1 MKTPPDQPADT
12 AGPRARVGRRPAD
25 MAAFWA
31 LARRMLLDWPTLLLA
46 LVMVIASGV
55 LLGVGLLAALPVI
68 ESILGKSQGLP
79 QLAERL
85 NQALAE
91 RRVPWVRVPQ
101 ATIASLPSDPFVSL
115 AWIMGG
121 VAVLTV
127 LGGAATFLHAYLSQT
142 VVNRAVTRL
151 RREAFSAALRAPLRL
166 VMSGGPSDAISR
178 IVNDS
183 AQVANGLT
191 VLLSKAVLQVFKG
204 ITAVI
209 VALALNPTV
218 ALAALLLTPVLY
230 TIIRKLGKRIKRAS
244 GRALEGQAQL
254 YAAANQ
260 TLSSLRVVKA
270 HTTERYEAARFH
282 RVNKQM
288 LRELNRVRT
297 ARALAS
303 PLTETLSIFVLCGIV
318 LVVGRAIVGGKIAA
332 AEFVLAIGA
341 LAVAGASLKPL
352 TGIINEIQTSAPAAT
367 RLIDL
372 LRAVPEPGHDRGLA
386 RLARHSRSIEFR
398 GASYTYSGAQRP
410 AVDSVSLVVAHGS
423 RVAFVGPNGCGKT
436 TLLSLLPRLLEAGP
450 GQVLIDGVPVET
462 VGVRSLRRQIGV
474 VTQDAV
480 LFAGSIGENIA
491 YGTPATREAVE
502 SAARKARAHDFIMAL
517 PQGYGTVLA
526 EGGVGLSG
534 GQRQRLAIARAI
546 LRDPAILILDEAT
559 SMIDADSEAQI
570 TAALAEFSKGRTC
583 LIVAHRLST
592 VVSCDQIVVMDQGR
606 IVGVGTHAELNA
618 TCPTYQ
624 QLARHQFAAT
634 DAA

>member
-1 MKTPPDQPADT
+1 M
-12 AGPRARVGRRPAD
+12 
-25 MAAFWA
+25 
-31 LARRMLLDWPTLLLA
+31 LLLA
-46 LVMVIASGV
+46 LVMVIISGV

-79 QLAERL
+79 QLATRL
-85 NQALAE
+85 NETLVARDLGWVQ
-91 RRVPWVRVPQ
+91 VPDS
-101 ATIASLPSDPFVSL
+101 TIAMLPADPFISL
-115 AWIMGG
+115 AWIMGS
-121 VAVLTV
+121 VAILTV
-127 LGGAATFLHAYLSQT
+127 FGSAATFLHAYLSQT

-183 AQVANGLT
+183 AQVTNGLT
-191 VLLSKAVLQVFKG
+191 VLLSKAVLQVAKG
-204 ITAVI
+204 ITAVV
-209 VALALNPTV
+209 VALVLNPTV
-218 ALAALLLTPVLY
+218 ALSALLLTPVLY
-230 TIIRKLGKRIKRAS
+230 TVIRKLGKRIKRAS

-260 TLSSLRVVKA
+260 SLSSLRVVKA
-270 HTTERYEAARFH
+270 HTSERYEAARFH

-303 PLTETLSIFVLCGIV
+303 PLTETLTIFVLCGIV
-318 LVVGRAIVGGKIAA
+318 LVVGRAIVSGKIAA

-352 TGIINEIQTSAPAAT
+352 TGIINDIQTSAPAAK
-367 RLIDL
+367 RLLDL
-372 LRAVPEPGHDRGLA
+372 MHAAPEPGHDRGLE
-386 RLARHSRSIEFR
+386 RLPRHARSIEFR
-398 GASYTYSGAQRP
+398 DVSYTYEGSPRP
-410 AVDSVSLVVAHGS
+410 AVASVSLVVAHGS

-436 TLLSLLPRLLEAGP
+436 TLLSLVPRLLEAGS
-450 GQVLIDGVPVET
+450 GSVLIDGVPISRVS
-462 VGVRSLRRQIGV
+462 VRSLRRQIGV

-491 YGTPATREAVE
+491 YGTPATRAEVE
-502 SAARKARAHDFIMAL
+502 SAAQKARAHDFIMAMTN
-517 PQGYGTVLA
+517 GYDSILA

-570 TAALAEFSKGRTC
+570 SAALAEFSKGRTC

-618 TCPTYQ
+618 KCPTYQ

>member
-1 MKTPPDQPADT
+1 MPLEPTSEN
-12 AGPRARVGRRPAD
+12 AGAGARKAKRPAD
-25 MAAFWA
+25 MAAFWT
-31 LARRMLLDWPTLLLA
+31 LARRMSLDWPMLLLA
-46 LVMVIASGV
+46 LVMVIISGV

-79 QLAERL
+79 QLATRL
-85 NQALAE
+85 NETLVARDLGWVQ
-91 RRVPWVRVPQ
+91 VPDS
-101 ATIASLPSDPFVSL
+101 TIAMLPADPFTSL
-115 AWIMGG
+115 AWIMCT
-121 VAVLTV
+121 VAILTV
-127 LGGAATFLHAYLSQT
+127 FGSAATFLHAYLSQT

-183 AQVANGLT
+183 AQVTNGLT
-191 VLLSKAVLQVFKG
+191 VLLSKAVLQVAKG
-204 ITAVI
+204 ITAVV
-209 VALALNPTV
+209 VALVLNPTV
-218 ALAALLLTPVLY
+218 ALSALLLTPVLY
-230 TIIRKLGKRIKRAS
+230 TVIRKLGKRIKRAS

-260 TLSSLRVVKA
+260 SLSSLRVVKA
-270 HTTERYEAARFH
+270 HTSERYEAARFH

-303 PLTETLSIFVLCGIV
+303 PLTETLTIFVLCGIV
-318 LVVGRAIVGGKIAA
+318 LVVGRAIVSGKIAA

-352 TGIINEIQTSAPAAT
+352 TGIINDIQTSAPAAK
-367 RLIDL
+367 RLLDL
-372 LRAVPEPGHDRGLA
+372 MHAAPEPGHDRGLE
-386 RLARHSRSIEFR
+386 RLPRHARSIEFR
-398 GASYTYSGAQRP
+398 DVSYTYEGSPRP
-410 AVDSVSLVVAHGS
+410 VVASVSLVVAHGS

-436 TLLSLLPRLLEAGP
+436 TLLSLVPRLLEAGS
-450 GQVLIDGVPVET
+450 GSVLIDGVPISRVS
-462 VGVRSLRRQIGV
+462 VRSLRRQIGV

-491 YGTPATREAVE
+491 YGTPATRAEVE
-502 SAARKARAHDFIMAL
+502 SAAQKARAHDFIMAMTN
-517 PQGYGTVLA
+517 GYDSILA

-570 TAALAEFSKGRTC
+570 SAALAEFSKGRTC

-618 TCPTYQ
+618 KCPTYQ

>member
-1 MKTPPDQPADT
+1 
-12 AGPRARVGRRPAD
+12 
-25 MAAFWA
+25 MAAFWT
-31 LARRMLLDWPTLLLA
+31 LARRMSLDWPMLLLA
-46 LVMVIASGV
+46 LVMVIISGV

-79 QLAERL
+79 QLATRL
-85 NQALAE
+85 NETLVARGLGLVQ
-91 RRVPWVRVPQ
+91 VPDS
-101 ATIASLPSDPFVSL
+101 TIAMLPADPFISL
-115 AWIMGG
+115 AWIMST
-121 VAVLTV
+121 VAILTV
-127 LGGAATFLHAYLSQT
+127 FGSAATFLHAYLSQT

-183 AQVANGLT
+183 AQVTNGLT
-191 VLLSKAVLQVFKG
+191 VLLSKAVLQVAKG
-204 ITAVI
+204 ITAVV
-209 VALALNPTV
+209 VALVLNPTV
-218 ALAALLLTPVLY
+218 ALSALLLTPVLY
-230 TIIRKLGKRIKRAS
+230 TVIRKLGKRIKRAS

-260 TLSSLRVVKA
+260 SLSSLRVVKA
-270 HTTERYEAARFH
+270 HTSERYEAARFH

-303 PLTETLSIFVLCGIV
+303 PLTESLTIFVLCGIV
-318 LVVGRAIVGGKIAA
+318 LVVGRAIVSGRIAA

-352 TGIINEIQTSAPAAT
+352 TGIINDIQTSAPAAK
-367 RLIDL
+367 RLLDL
-372 LRAVPEPGHDRGLA
+372 MHAAPEPGHDRGLE
-386 RLARHSRSIEFR
+386 RLPRHARSIEFR
-398 GASYTYSGAQRP
+398 DVSYTYEGAPRP
-410 AVDSVSLVVAHGS
+410 AVASVSLVVAHGS

-436 TLLSLLPRLLEAGP
+436 TLLSLVPRLLEAGT
-450 GQVLIDGVPVET
+450 GEVLIDGVPISRVS
-462 VGVRSLRRQIGV
+462 VRSLRRQIGV

-491 YGTPATREAVE
+491 YGTPATRAEVE
-502 SAARKARAHDFIMAL
+502 SAAQKARAHDFIMAMSS
-517 PQGYGTVLA
+517 GYDSILA

-570 TAALAEFSKGRTC
+570 SAALAEFSKGRTC

-618 TCPTYQ
+618 KCPTYQ

>member
-1 MKTPPDQPADT
+1 MKTPSDQPA
-12 AGPRARVGRRPAD
+12 ASPGARVRVGRRSAD
-25 MAAFWA
+25 MAAFWS

-46 LVMVIASGV
+46 LVMVVASGV

-85 NQALAE
+85 NEALAE
-91 RRVPWVRVPQ
+91 KRVPWVRVPES
-101 ATIASLPSDPFVSL
+101 TIASLPADPFVSL

-318 LVVGRAIVGGKIAA
+318 LVVGRAIVSGRIAA

-352 TGIINEIQTSAPAAT
+352 TGIINDIQTSAPAAT
-367 RLIDL
+367 RLMEL
-372 LRAVPEPGHDRGLA
+372 LRAAPESGHERGLR
-386 RLARHSRSIEFR
+386 RLPRHAHSIEFR
-398 GASYTYSGAQRP
+398 GASYTYAGAPRP

-450 GQVLIDGVPVET
+450 GQVLVDGVPVET

-474 VTQDAV
+474 VTQDAI
-480 LFAGSIGENIA
+480 LFAGSIGDNIA
-491 YGTPATREAVE
+491 YGTPATRESVE

-517 PQGYGTVLA
+517 PQGYGTILA

-570 TAALAEFSKGRTC
+570 SAALAEFSRGRTC

-618 TCPTYQ
+618 TCTTYQ

>member
-1 MKTPPDQPADT
+1 MPLERTSEN
-12 AGPRARVGRRPAD
+12 AGAGARKAKRPAD
-25 MAAFWA
+25 MVAFWT
-31 LARRMLLDWPTLLLA
+31 LARRMSLDWPMLLLA
-46 LVMVIASGV
+46 LVMVIISGV

-79 QLAERL
+79 QLATRL
-85 NQALAE
+85 NETLVARGLGWVQ
-91 RRVPWVRVPQ
+91 VPDS
-101 ATIASLPSDPFVSL
+101 TIAMLPADPLTSL
-115 AWIMGG
+115 AWIMCA
-121 VAVLTV
+121 VAILTV
-127 LGGAATFLHAYLSQT
+127 FGSAATFLHAYLSQT

-151 RREAFSAALRAPLRL
+151 RREAFSAALRSPLRL

-183 AQVANGLT
+183 AQVTSGLT
-191 VLLSKAVLQVFKG
+191 VLLSKAVLQVAKG
-204 ITAVI
+204 ITAVV
-209 VALALNPTV
+209 VALVLNPTV
-218 ALAALLLTPVLY
+218 ALSALLLTPVLY
-230 TIIRKLGKRIKRAS
+230 TVIRKLGKRIKRAS

-260 TLSSLRVVKA
+260 SLSSLRVVKA
-270 HTTERYEAARFH
+270 HTSERYEAARFH

-303 PLTETLSIFVLCGIV
+303 PLTETLTIFVLCGIV
-318 LVVGRAIVGGKIAA
+318 LVVGRAIVSGRIAA

-352 TGIINEIQTSAPAAT
+352 TGIISDIQTSAPAAK
-367 RLIDL
+367 RLLDL
-372 LRAVPEPGHDRGLA
+372 MHAAPEPGHDRGLE
-386 RLARHSRSIEFR
+386 RLPRHARSIEFR
-398 GASYTYSGAQRP
+398 DVSYTYEGSPRP
-410 AVDSVSLVVAHGS
+410 AVASVSLVVAHGS

-436 TLLSLLPRLLEAGP
+436 TLLSLVPRLLEAGS
-450 GQVLIDGVPVET
+450 GSVLIDGVPISRVS
-462 VGVRSLRRQIGV
+462 VRSLRRQIGV

-491 YGTPATREAVE
+491 YGTPATRAEVE
-502 SAARKARAHDFIMAL
+502 SAAQKARAHDFIMAMNN
-517 PQGYGTVLA
+517 GYDSILA

-570 TAALAEFSKGRTC
+570 SAALAEFSKGRTC

>member
-1 MKTPPDQPADT
+1 
-12 AGPRARVGRRPAD
+12 
-25 MAAFWA
+25 MAAFWT
-31 LARRMLLDWPTLLLA
+31 LARRMSLDWPTLLLA
-46 LVMVIASGV
+46 LAMVVVSGV

-79 QLAERL
+79 QLATRL
-85 NQALAE
+85 NGSLAE
-91 RRVPWVRVPQ
+91 KGLAWAQVPDS
-101 ATIASLPSDPFVSL
+101 TIAMLPPDPFTSL
-115 AWIMGG
+115 AWIMGT
-121 VAVLTV
+121 VAILTV
-127 LGGAATFLHAYLSQT
+127 LGSAATFLHAYLSQT

-183 AQVANGLT
+183 AQFSNGLT
-191 VLLSKAVLQVFKG
+191 SLLSKAVLQVGKG
-204 ITAVI
+204 ITAVV
-209 VALALNPTV
+209 VALVLNPTV

-230 TIIRKLGKRIKRAS
+230 TVIRKLGKRIKRAS

-254 YAAANQ
+254 YTAANQ
-260 TLSSLRVVKA
+260 SLSSLRVVKA
-270 HTTERYEAARFH
+270 HTSERYEAARFH

-318 LVVGRAIVGGKIAA
+318 LVVGRAIVSGKIAA

-352 TGIINEIQTSAPAAT
+352 TGIINDIQTSAPAAR
-367 RLIDL
+367 RLLDL
-372 LRAVPEPGHDRGLA
+372 MHAAPEPGHERGLA
-386 RLARHSRSIEFR
+386 RLARHVQSIEFR
-398 GASYTYSGAQRP
+398 GVSYTYEGSPRH
-410 AVDSVSLVVAHGS
+410 AVDGASLVVKHGS

-436 TLLSLLPRLLEAGP
+436 TLLSLVPRLLEAESGE
-450 GQVLIDGVPVET
+450 VLIDGVPIRS

-491 YGTPATREAVE
+491 YGTPATRAEVE
-502 SAARKARAHDFIMAL
+502 GAARKARAHDFIMAMSN
-517 PQGYGTVLA
+517 GYDSVLA

-534 GQRQRLAIARAI
+534 GQRQRIAIARAI

-570 TAALAEFSKGRTC
+570 SAALAEFSRGRTS
-583 LIVAHRLST
+583 LIVAHRFAT